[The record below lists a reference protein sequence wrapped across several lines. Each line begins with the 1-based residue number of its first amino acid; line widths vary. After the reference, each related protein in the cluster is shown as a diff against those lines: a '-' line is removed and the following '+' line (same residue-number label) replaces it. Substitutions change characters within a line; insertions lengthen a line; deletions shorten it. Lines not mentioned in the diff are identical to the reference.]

1 MAFKIKRFIPASPLT
16 MPDPDPKNPKD
27 SKRKA
32 DREAAKDPK
41 RKYGKTT
48 VKKDKDE
55 YGFNRVTVSQ
65 PYTTSTGGK
74 KTGKSYKQLEKEG
87 GDVDA
92 AKKFNAEKS
101 GTRTKT
107 FTYGNAKP
115 AGVQI
120 SAKTPKPKIDL
131 SKKPSS
137 PKNNKGYFYENKVVM
152 EFGGHQTTG
161 RRSDL
166 ASIQKGSRT
175 SFRPVTDREDQ
186 LMKSKFYSEKINPYS
201 DGEKKFEQH
210 LQNIE
215 TFEKRKNDK
224 KFARKKITDKRNTE
238 LNTKRKVLKAKQEN
252 ARAKKKK

>member
-41 RKYGKTT
+41 RKYGKIT

-87 GDVDA
+87 GDVNA

-131 SKKPSS
+131 KAKPKKPS
-137 PKNNKGYFYENKVVM
+137 
-152 EFGGHQTTG
+152 
-161 RRSDL
+161 
-166 ASIQKGSRT
+166 
-175 SFRPVTDREDQ
+175 
-186 LMKSKFYSEKINPYS
+186 
-201 DGEKKFEQH
+201 
-210 LQNIE
+210 NI
-215 TFEKRKNDK
+215 TVGP
-224 KFARKKITDKRNTE
+224 
-238 LNTKRKVLKAKQEN
+238 LVPG
-252 ARAKKKK
+252 KKKKQPKITKAKVKGNRRPSGLGRVKGCN